1 MWKQRTKLA
10 AVVMWEEETARHWD
24 ILRDSEGLGEALKDS
39 EGFYVSRNI
48 LRRLG
53 GFGRGQEVVGFR
65 WMVVGVR
72 EGEGR
77 VGRRRE
83 GLRKVGKVVW

>member
-1 MWKQRTKLA
+1 MQLKTRLKKGREIKALLRAAGGGGGGGKSVWRRPTKLPPL
-10 AVVMWEEETARHWD
+10 VMWREETARHWD

-53 GFGRGQEVVGFR
+53 GFAKGGGRGG
-65 WMVVGVR
+65 
-72 EGEGR
+72 
-77 VGRRRE
+77 
-83 GLRKVGKVVW
+83 